1 MHFDWYQATIERK
14 PEEIADC
21 LLSTLFQGGEVQRT
35 TGKNNYTDAYK
46 VISKTG
52 SDSAL
57 ILFGGR
63 NPHPN
68 ALMTSEGAQPFSEVL
83 RANFPE
89 HRVTRA
95 DIAEDFISPGAFN
108 TLSTIA
114 FEVYEDVR
122 GSGYKLTS
130 ETIRSRQEGGGATD
144 YIGSPTSGTRFRAYD
159 KTAEQRSKL
168 PDHLKSKIPENWARA
183 ELQVRPQ
190 TPDLKARASLWTH
203 LDFWG
208 VSRWSAKLAE
218 RILGAEVARIRSKF
232 SPASDDSLWLS
243 FLAHQYSN
251 HFKRLE
257 AQIGR
262 AAVLDAIGRE
272 CDLVQE
278 FRKSGGRGGA

>member
-1 MHFDWYQATIERK
+1 MLAFNPFSRWRGAAHY
-14 PEEIADC
+14 
-21 LLSTLFQGGEVQRT
+21 
-35 TGKNNYTDAYK
+35 GKNNYTDAYK

-168 PDHLKSKIPENWARA
+168 PDHLKSKIPENWAHA

-190 TPDLKARASLWTH
+190 TPDLKAMASLWTH